1 MRGRA
6 QVDDHG
12 GEADLNDR
20 RRLETLGRCL
30 VGDIATVGQDLADA

>member
-12 GEADLNDR
+12 GEADEYDR
-20 RRLETLGRCL
+20 RRLETLGRRL
-30 VGDIATVGQDLADA
+30 IRDLATVGHDLADA